1 MPARFL
7 DEQDVKKHDV
17 EDLRDKER
25 GNYEKEIIQEEEG
38 RIGQTEPKE
47 ESAKQLKH
55 TSRLLYGRKRR
66 RNLLRWWKTWKTKFL
81 GWAR

>member
-25 GNYEKEIIQEEEG
+25 GNNEKEIVQEEE
-38 RIGQTEPKE
+38 E
-47 ESAKQLKH
+47 EGSAKLNQ
-55 TSRLLYGRKRR
+55 RKSQQNR
-66 RNLLRWWKTWKTKFL
+66 
-81 GWAR
+81 